1 MQNNKIFFTDSTIV
15 PDKNGGLPIHIS
27 QSLNVSSWHECY
39 YN

>member
-15 PDKNGGLPIHIS
+15 PDNNGGLPVRSS